1 MSDEEI
7 QLKAQ
12 SSLQEYDDAVQ
23 NLAPNYA
30 ELGQRAVAALDE
42 FINFWHERPELE
54 DNASAPGQDDESDMR
69 KYVERQLEWAEHEKK
84 RVLAQLPKG
93 SSKK

>member
-1 MSDEEI
+1 MTDEEI

-30 ELGQRAVAALDE
+30 EFGRKALAALDE
-42 FINFWHERPELE
+42 FINYWNQRPELE
-54 DNASAPGQDDESDMR
+54 SDPASEEFDGDMR

-93 SSKK
+93 SRIK